1 MHASTIDPQRWARMA
16 GALYLL
22 IIAFG
27 IFGELFTRGALVVPG
42 DPAATAS
49 RISDSMLL
57 WRLGIAGDVVMH
69 MFDIPVMLAIYVLLR
84 PVDRNLALFALLSN
98 VVQTSVL
105 VANKL
110 NLLMPVL
117 LLGGTSVTAAFTPAQ
132 VAALSQ
138 VAIAAHGH
146 GFGLGL
152 IFFGMTCLVEGH
164 LIARSGFLPALIG
177 RGMQLAG
184 ICYLT
189 NSFALIVVP
198 TLADRLFPV
207 VLLPPFFA
215 ELAFASWLL
224 VKGVDVTAW
233 RARVAANSGKGGRT
247 S

>member
-1 MHASTIDPQRWARMA
+1 MQTSTEHPQRWARMA

-27 IFGELFTRGALVVPG
+27 IFGEMFVRGALEVPG
-42 DPAATAS
+42 NPTATAS
-49 RISDSMLL
+49 RIVDSMLL
-57 WRLGIAGDVVMH
+57 WRAGIAGDVVMH

-84 PVDRNLALFALLSN
+84 PVNRNLALFALLSN

-110 NLLMPVL
+110 TL
-117 LLGGTSVTAAFTPAQ
+117 LLPALLLESSSAAAAFTPAQ

-138 VAIAAHGH
+138 VSIAAHGY

-152 IFFGMTCLVEGH
+152 VFFGMTCVVEGH
-164 LIARSGFLPALIG
+164 LIARSGYLPWLIG

-184 ICYLT
+184 LCYLT
-189 NSFALIVVP
+189 NSFALIVAP
-198 TLADRLFPV
+198 DLADRLFPV

-215 ELAFASWLL
+215 ELSFASWLL
-224 VKGVDVTAW
+224 VKGVDVAAW
-233 RARVAANSGKGGRT
+233 RARVQAN
-247 S
+247 

>member
-1 MHASTIDPQRWARMA
+1 MQFSTTDPRRWARTA

-57 WRLGIAGDVVMH
+57 WRIGIAGDVLMH
-69 MFDIPVMLAIYVLLR
+69 VFDVPVMLAIYVLLR

-105 VANKL
+105 AANKL
-110 NLLMPVL
+110 NLLWPVL
-117 LLGGTSVTAAFTPAQ
+117 LLGSSSAAAAFTPEQ
-132 VAALSQ
+132 LAALTQLS
-138 VAIAAHGH
+138 ISAHGH
-146 GFGLGL
+146 GFALGL
-152 IFFGMTCLVEGH
+152 VFFGITCLVEGH

-184 ICYLT
+184 VCYLT
-189 NSFALIVVP
+189 NSFALIVAPDV
-198 TLADRLFPV
+198 ADRLFPAI
-207 VLLPPFFA
+207 LLPPFVA
-215 ELAFASWLL
+215 ELSFAGWLL
-224 VKGVDVTAW
+224 VKGVDVAAW
-233 RARVAANSGKGGRT
+233 RARMQVN
-247 S
+247 

>member
-1 MHASTIDPQRWARMA
+1 MNLQTPTIENPQRWARMA
-16 GALYLL
+16 GGLYLL
-22 IIAFG
+22 IIALG
-27 IFGELFTRGALVVPG
+27 LFGELFTRGALVVSG
-42 DPAATAS
+42 DPAATAA

-69 MFDIPVMLAIYVLLR
+69 VFDIPVMLGIYVLLR
-84 PVDRNLALFALLSN
+84 TVDRNLALYALLSN
-98 VVQTSVL
+98 IVQTSVL

-110 NLLMPVL
+110 NLLWPVL
-117 LLGGTSVTAAFTPAQ
+117 LLGSSSAAAAFTPEQ

-146 GFGLGL
+146 GFALGL
-152 IFFGMTCLVEGH
+152 VFFGVTCLVEGH

-184 ICYLT
+184 LCYLT
-189 NSFALIVVP
+189 NSFALIVAP
-198 TLADRLFPV
+198 DLADRLFPM

-215 ELAFASWLL
+215 EFAFASWLL
-224 VKGVDVTAW
+224 VKGVDVEKW
-233 RARVAANSGKGGRT
+233 RARAHS

>member
-1 MHASTIDPQRWARMA
+1 MQFSTTDPRRWARTA

-57 WRLGIAGDVVMH
+57 WRIGIAGDVLMH
-69 MFDIPVMLAIYVLLR
+69 VFDVPVMLAIYVLLR

-110 NLLMPVL
+110 NLLWPVL
-117 LLGGTSVTAAFTPAQ
+117 LLGSSSAAAAFTPEQLATLTQ
-132 VAALSQ
+132 LS
-138 VAIAAHGH
+138 ISAHGH
-146 GFGLGL
+146 GFALGL
-152 IFFGMTCLVEGH
+152 VFFGITCLVEGH

-184 ICYLT
+184 LCYLT
-189 NSFALIVVP
+189 NSFALIVAP
-198 TLADRLFPV
+198 DLADRLFPV
-207 VLLPPFFA
+207 ILLPPFFA
-215 ELAFASWLL
+215 ELAFAGWLL
-224 VKGVDVTAW
+224 LKGVDVVAW
-233 RARVAANSGKGGRT
+233 RARVRAN
-247 S
+247 

>member
-1 MHASTIDPQRWARMA
+1 MQTSTEHPQRWARMA

-27 IFGELFTRGALVVPG
+27 IFGEMFVRGALVVPG
-42 DPAATAS
+42 NPAATAS
-49 RISDSMLL
+49 RIVDSMLL
-57 WRLGIAGDVVMH
+57 WRAGIAGDVVMH

-164 LIARSGFLPALIG
+164 LIARSGFFPALIG

-184 ICYLT
+184 LCYLT
-189 NSFALIVVP
+189 NSFALIVAP
-198 TLADRLFPV
+198 DLADRLFPV

-224 VKGVDVTAW
+224 VKGVDVAAW
-233 RARVAANSGKGGRT
+233 RARVATNSGNGGRT

>member
-1 MHASTIDPQRWARMA
+1 MQTSTEHPQRWARMA

-27 IFGELFTRGALVVPG
+27 IFGEMFVRGALVVPG
-42 DPAATAS
+42 NPAATAS
-49 RISDSMLL
+49 RIVDSMLL
-57 WRLGIAGDVVMH
+57 WRAGIAGDVVMH

-84 PVDRNLALFALLSN
+84 PVNRNLALFALLSN

-164 LIARSGFLPALIG
+164 LIARSGFFPALIG

-184 ICYLT
+184 LCYLT
-189 NSFALIVVP
+189 NSFALIVAP
-198 TLADRLFPV
+198 DLADRLFPV

-224 VKGVDVTAW
+224 VKGVDVAAW
-233 RARVAANSGKGGRT
+233 RARVATNSGNGGRT

>member
-1 MHASTIDPQRWARMA
+1 
-16 GALYLL
+16 
-22 IIAFG
+22 
-27 IFGELFTRGALVVPG
+27 
-42 DPAATAS
+42 
-49 RISDSMLL
+49 
-57 WRLGIAGDVVMH
+57 
-69 MFDIPVMLAIYVLLR
+69 VLLR

-184 ICYLT
+184 LCYLT
-189 NSFALIVVP
+189 NSFALIVAP
-198 TLADRLFPV
+198 DLADRLFPV

-233 RARVAANSGKGGRT
+233 RARVAANSGNGGGPHDAMAHGAVCGRGDCRLR
-247 S
+247 